1 MREGIAL
8 TAFTARGDELA
19 SKLAASL
26 GGSVRGKDQPLA
38 DWTRES
44 FPSCKAL
51 IFVGAAGIAV
61 RSITPYIRSK
71 AEDPAVLCMDEG
83 GRWVIPIL
91 SGHLGGANALARRL
105 AALTGGEAVITT
117 ATDLNGLFAVDLWA
131 KAQNMAALQPERI
144 KNVSAKILRGETVTI
159 DCPYPIA
166 GTAPAL
172 VRLGRDADV
181 IVSYRRREP
190 LKNCHCEPVTDVT
203 GVAIRPPEALQL
215 VPRVLTLGIGCKRG
229 TGADTL
235 TAAFD
240 AFCAERGIVP
250 EAVESAASI
259 DLKRDEAGLLF
270 FCESHGWPLRF
281 YSAKEL
287 HSAPGDFTASA
298 FVEAVTGVD
307 NVCERSAVLA
317 SGGKLIEKKYAR
329 DGVTFALAEHY
340 VNYNW
345 SCDNG

>member
-1 MREGIAL
+1 MREGIAM

-44 FPSCKAL
+44 FASCDAL

-61 RSITPYIRSK
+61 RSIAPYIQSK
-71 AEDPAVLCMDEG
+71 ALDPAVLCVDET
-83 GRWVIPIL
+83 GRWIISIL

-117 ATDLNGLFAVDLWA
+117 ATDINGLFAVDLWA
-131 KAQNMAALQPERI
+131 KAQNMAVLQPERI
-144 KNVSAKILRGETVTI
+144 KNVSAKILRGETITI

-166 GTAPAL
+166 GTAPEL
-172 VRLGRDADV
+172 VQCDRDADV
-181 IVSYRRREP
+181 IVSYRA
-190 LKNCHCEPVTDVT
+190 CETK
-203 GVAIRPPEALQL
+203 ALQL

-229 TGADTL
+229 TDAGTL
-235 TAAFD
+235 KAAFQR
-240 AFCAERGIVP
+240 FCIERGICP
-250 EAVESAASI
+250 EAINGAASI
-259 DLKRDEAGLLF
+259 DLKRDEAGLLT
-270 FCESHGWPLRF
+270 FCVSHGRPLRF
-281 YSAKEL
+281 YSAEEL
-287 HSAPGDFTASA
+287 RGAPGDLTASA
-298 FVEAVTGVD
+298 FVEATTGVD
-307 NVCERSAVLA
+307 NICERAAVLA

-329 DGVTFALAEHY
+329 DGVTFATAERY

>member
-1 MREGIAL
+1 MREGIAM

-44 FPSCKAL
+44 FASCDAL

-61 RSITPYIRSK
+61 RSIAPYIQSK
-71 AEDPAVLCMDEG
+71 ALDPAVLCVDET
-83 GRWVIPIL
+83 GRWIISIL

-117 ATDLNGLFAVDLWA
+117 ATDINGLFAGDLWA
-131 KAQNMAALQPERI
+131 KAQNMAVLQPERI
-144 KNVSAKILRGETVTI
+144 KNVSAKILRGETITI

-166 GTAPAL
+166 GTAPEL
-172 VRLGRDADV
+172 VQCDRDADV
-181 IVSYRRREP
+181 IVSYRA
-190 LKNCHCEPVTDVT
+190 CETK
-203 GVAIRPPEALQL
+203 ALQL

-229 TGADTL
+229 TDAGTL
-235 TAAFD
+235 KAAFQR
-240 AFCAERGIVP
+240 FCIERGICP
-250 EAVESAASI
+250 EAINGAASI
-259 DLKRDEAGLLF
+259 DLKRDEAGLLT
-270 FCESHGWPLRF
+270 FCVSHGRPLRF
-281 YSAKEL
+281 YSAEEL
-287 HSAPGDFTASA
+287 RGAPGDLTASA
-298 FVEAVTGVD
+298 FVEATTGVD
-307 NVCERSAVLA
+307 NICERAAVLA

-329 DGVTFALAEHY
+329 DGVTFATAERY

>member
-1 MREGIAL
+1 MSETIAL
-8 TAFTARGDELA
+8 TAFTARGRELA

-26 GGSVRGKDQPLA
+26 GGSVRGNEPLA
-38 DWTRES
+38 DWTKKS
-44 FPSCKAL
+44 FASCDAL
-51 IFVGAAGIAV
+51 VYVGAAGIAV
-61 RSITPYIRSK
+61 RSVAPHISSK
-71 AEDPAVLCMDEG
+71 AVDPAVICMDEG

-131 KAQNMAALQPERI
+131 KAQNMAVLQPERI
-144 KNVSAKILRGETVTI
+144 KFVSAKILRGETITL
-159 DCPYPIA
+159 DCPYPVA
-166 GTAPAL
+166 GTAPEL

-190 LKNCHCEPVTDVT
+190 LNYCHCEPVTDVT

-215 VPRVLTLGIGCKRG
+215 VPRVLILGIGCRRG
-229 TGADTL
+229 TSAETL
-235 TAAFD
+235 EAAFAD
-240 AFCAERGIVP
+240 FCSERGICP
-250 EAVESAASI
+250 EAISGAASI
-259 DLKRDEAGLLF
+259 DLKQDEAGLLT
-270 FCESHGWPLRF
+270 FCEAHGWPRRF
-281 YSAKEL
+281 YTADEL
-287 HSAPGDFTASA
+287 RGAPGDFTASA
-298 FVEAVTGVD
+298 FVEATTGVD

-317 SGGKLIEKKYAR
+317 SVGELIEKKYAR
-329 DGVTFALAEHY
+329 NGVTFALAECY

>member
-1 MREGIAL
+1 MEDDMREGIAM

-44 FPSCKAL
+44 FASCDAL

-61 RSITPYIRSK
+61 RSIAPYIQSK
-71 AEDPAVLCMDEG
+71 ALDPAVLCVDET
-83 GRWVIPIL
+83 GRWIISIL

-117 ATDLNGLFAVDLWA
+117 ATDINGLFAVDLWA
-131 KAQNMAALQPERI
+131 KAQNMAVLQPERI
-144 KNVSAKILRGETVTI
+144 KNVSAKILRGETITI

-166 GTAPAL
+166 GTAPEL
-172 VRLGRDADV
+172 VQCDRDADV
-181 IVSYRRREP
+181 IVSYRA
-190 LKNCHCEPVTDVT
+190 CETK
-203 GVAIRPPEALQL
+203 ALQL

-229 TGADTL
+229 TDAEAL
-235 TAAFD
+235 EAAFQQ
-240 AFCAERGIVP
+240 FCIERGICP
-250 EAVESAASI
+250 EAISGAASI
-259 DLKRDEAGLLF
+259 DLKQDEAGLLT
-270 FCESHGWPLRF
+270 FCVSHGWPLRF
-281 YSAKEL
+281 YNAEEL
-287 HSAPGDFTASA
+287 RGAPGDFTASA
-298 FVEAVTGVD
+298 FVEATTGVD
-307 NVCERSAVLA
+307 NICERAAVLA

-329 DGVTFALAEHY
+329 DGVTFATAERY